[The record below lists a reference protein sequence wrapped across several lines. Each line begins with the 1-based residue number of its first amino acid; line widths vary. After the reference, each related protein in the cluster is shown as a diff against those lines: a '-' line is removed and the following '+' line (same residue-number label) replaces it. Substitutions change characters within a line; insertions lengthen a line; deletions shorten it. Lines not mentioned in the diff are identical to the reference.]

1 MTEKTFSMATMKV
14 KLASKQTLS
23 AKLTADARMTAEMD
37 LLLKGDKGDKG
48 GQRRQRRNHLL
59 CVLQPGW
66 HHGD

>member
-48 GQRRQRRNHLL
+48 GTKETEEKSSPLRTATRMA
-59 CVLQPGW
+59 PW
-66 HHGD
+66 